1 MAFQALHDPAPERS
15 ASSDVGL
22 LLIRLLP
29 ALAFVYYQL
38 AAQLRLAADHVW
50 DGTGWEL
57 VDELAAIGAPSPEL
71 AAPVGL
77 GILAAA
83 LGGVVAGLFTRL
95 SALLALLVVGF
106 LLFTGVGLS
115 TSLVPQTLVL
125 YLSVLAGLACGG
137 GGRLSLDHLLAGRRR
152 RRAE

>member
-15 ASSDVGL
+15 VSSDLGL

-29 ALAFVYYQL
+29 ALAFFYYQL
-38 AAQLRLAADHVW
+38 AAQLRRAADYVW
-50 DGTGWEL
+50 DGTSWEL
-57 VDELAAIGAPSPEL
+57 IDELGALGAPSPEL
-71 AAPVGL
+71 AAIVGL
-77 GILAAA
+77 GVMTAA
-83 LGGVVAGLFTRL
+83 LGGIVAGLFTRL
-95 SALLALLVVGF
+95 SALLSLFVVGF

-125 YLSVLAGLACGG
+125 YLSVLAALAFCG

-152 RRAE
+152 AE